1 MTGPDTA
8 SQRIRAWINPG
19 IVALLAASF
28 WPFANFINQNRGSY
42 FSLNWILIYF
52 AMVAAIFICLTAV
65 IGALTRKP
73 FARVAAPFAAFIVLF
88 FCYGAMRQAIPGPPK
103 FIIYIWLAI
112 VVLACTLAWLASRH
126 QKASAAL
133 LAALLVLVALPTASY
148 LKFIAGTL
156 AAARAQAHLYP
167 AALVRKPNIYFMI
180 LDAYARA
187 DTLKEVL
194 GFDNQPFIDE
204 VRKLGFFVPERSVSN
219 YPATNLSV
227 SSILSLDYLGG
238 ARSLDR
244 EVQFRRELLGHN
256 VVVEK
261 LKAEGYRYI
270 VVPSGIW
277 TKISCGGQEEERS
290 AVVQA
295 LLEGRLDEANL
306 WEAADTLRIPLRG
319 RYVVIAAQVPGPGR
333 HALPQAEAALK
344 RIGVI
349 SAWRLLH
356 DAEVGIAWL
365 PGPRAHLARLADS
378 LHSLSTGLVGVSP
391 CYDDLRDTPRNLRL
405 ARIALRSA
413 FAAQRVTVFDRDLF
427 SVAAGSNPEVMRHVS
442 SSILGALDQVPAS
455 QRPVLLATLGAWL
468 DNGGSANKAA
478 SVLFCHPNTVRHR
491 MRRLE
496 QLTGRSLSDPR
507 GIAEL
512 SLAFEIDRRD
522 EPPSAETAASGS
534 RVPGPASVDVVP
546 SA

>member
-1 MTGPDTA
+1 VEQSPPDDAGAALALLGAELRERADELADGMAALIRAAVPVYGTA
-8 SQRIRAWINPG
+8 SVISDEELRRTCRDNIGFVFGPIGRAPA
-19 IVALLAASF
+19 VASPESRENGRRRARAGV
-28 WPFANFINQNRGSY
+28 P
-42 FSLNWILIYF
+42 
-52 AMVAAIFICLTAV
+52 LTAV
-65 IGALTRKP
+65 MA
-73 FARVAAPFAAFIVLF
+73 AYRVAARYLWDCLAGTAARSEVSAGVTLR
-88 FCYGAMRQAIPGPPK
+88 AASEM
-103 FIIYIWLAI
+103 WLA
-112 VVLACTLAWLASRH
+112 
-126 QKASAAL
+126 
-133 LAALLVLVALPTASY
+133 
-148 LKFIAGTL
+148 
-156 AAARAQAHLYP
+156 
-167 AALVRKPNIYFMI
+167 
-180 LDAYARA
+180 LDTFTQEMA
-187 DTLKEVL
+187 D
-194 GFDNQPFIDE
+194 
-204 VRKLGFFVPERSVSN
+204 
-219 YPATNLSV
+219 
-227 SSILSLDYLGG
+227 
-238 ARSLDR
+238 
-244 EVQFRRELLGHN
+244 
-256 VVVEK
+256 
-261 LKAEGYRYI
+261 GYREE
-270 VVPSGIW
+270 VTFQVL
-277 TKISCGGQEEERS
+277 GQEEERS

-319 RYVVIAAQVPGPGR
+319 SYVVIAAQVPGPGR

-427 SVAAGSNPEVMRHVS
+427 AVAAGSNPEVMRHVS
-442 SSILGALDQVPAS
+442 SSILGALDQIPGG

-468 DNGGSANKAA
+468 DNGGSAGKAA

-491 MRRLE
+491 MRRVE

-522 EPPSAETAASGS
+522 EHPPPEPAASGS
-534 RVPGPASVDVVP
+534 PANTRHATAGQVLSGHASPSVDSRP
-546 SA
+546 RS

>member
-112 VVLACTLAWLASRH
+112 VVLACALAWLASRH

-187 DTLKEVL
+187 DTLKEAL

-227 SSILSLDYLGG
+227 SSILSLDYLE
-238 ARSLDR
+238 AALSLDR

-277 TKISCGGQEEERS
+277 TKISCGGQEDVCIEKTRALEMERALLS
-290 AVVQA
+290 LTPLRLISEKTAFRKLLRSSAEDYLEPRDLLGPLADPLAGTPSPFFALIHFGGIHDQIYTADCAKGTTGSVTLRNRELADRYTYAVHCTNEQLLLVLKTIIARDPNAVVVMTGDHGPYIVLDHPWDPTRLWGIHSREEYRNQYGTMTGIRLPASCRGLLSDDHYAVNDFRIVFACLSDSKPA
-295 LLEGRLDEANL
+295 LLANQAYYFYPDEKRV
-306 WEAADTLRIPLRG
+306 EP
-319 RYVVIAAQVPGPGR
+319 IA
-333 HALPQAEAALK
+333 
-344 RIGVI
+344 
-349 SAWRLLH
+349 
-356 DAEVGIAWL
+356 
-365 PGPRAHLARLADS
+365 
-378 LHSLSTGLVGVSP
+378 
-391 CYDDLRDTPRNLRL
+391 
-405 ARIALRSA
+405 
-413 FAAQRVTVFDRDLF
+413 
-427 SVAAGSNPEVMRHVS
+427 PEFM
-442 SSILGALDQVPAS
+442 
-455 QRPVLLATLGAWL
+455 
-468 DNGGSANKAA
+468 K
-478 SVLFCHPNTVRHR
+478 
-491 MRRLE
+491 
-496 QLTGRSLSDPR
+496 
-507 GIAEL
+507 
-512 SLAFEIDRRD
+512 
-522 EPPSAETAASGS
+522 
-534 RVPGPASVDVVP
+534 
-546 SA
+546 